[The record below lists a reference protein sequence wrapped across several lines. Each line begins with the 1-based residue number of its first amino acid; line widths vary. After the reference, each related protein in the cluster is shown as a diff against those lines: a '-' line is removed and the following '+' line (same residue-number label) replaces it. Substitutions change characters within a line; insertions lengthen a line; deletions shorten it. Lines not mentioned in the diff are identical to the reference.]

1 METKIAI
8 QGIKGSF
15 HHQVAQEYF
24 EQEHDLDECMSF
36 TALVK
41 SLLENKTQKG
51 VMALENSI
59 AGSIIPNYALIDRN
73 NLHIIGEHYL
83 DIHMNLMA
91 LKGQKIE
98 DIKEVHSHPMAL
110 LQCADFFI
118 QYPHIKL
125 VESADT
131 AESAQRIHK
140 QNIIGVAAIAS
151 PIAAK
156 MYDLEILSAGIHTIQ
171 SNKTRFVIVK
181 TQNKEL
187 PKEETDL
194 KKTSLESQIV
204 NKSVLSHRNETIL
217 TTEKINKA
225 SIKFELDDTP
235 GSLATILNVMNNCKL
250 NLTKIQ
256 SMPIIETPF
265 QYSFFVDVIFE
276 KYKHF
281 EKAKKILEL
290 MTTHFKVLGEYKK
303 GIQ

>member
-1 METKIAI
+1 MGFFFDYMETKIAI

-15 HHQVAQEYF
+15 HHQVAKEYF
-24 EQEHDLDECMSF
+24 EQEYDLDECMSF
-36 TALVK
+36 TSLVK
-41 SLLENKTQKG
+41 SLIENKSHKG

-91 LKGQKIE
+91 LKGQKLD
-98 DIKEVHSHPMAL
+98 DITEVHSHPMAL
-110 LQCADFFI
+110 LQCADFFL
-118 QYPHIKL
+118 QYPNIKL
-125 VESADT
+125 VESGDT
-131 AESAQRIHK
+131 AESARRIHDQK
-140 QNIIGVAAIAS
+140 IKGIAAIAS
-151 PIAAK
+151 PIAAQL
-156 MYDLEILSAGIHTIQ
+156 YDLEILSAGIHTIQ

-187 PKEETDL
+187 PKEL
-194 KKTSLESQIV
+194 
-204 NKSVLSHRNETIL
+204 
-217 TTEKINKA
+217 INKA

-235 GSLATILNVMNNCKL
+235 GSLATILNVMNNSKL

-265 QYSFFVDVIFE
+265 QYSFFVDVVFE
-276 KYKHF
+276 KYKHY

-290 MTTHFKVLGEYKK
+290 MTTHFKVLGEYKR

>member
-24 EQEHDLDECMSF
+24 EEQCDLDECMSF

-41 SLLENKTQKG
+41 SLLENKSQKG

-83 DIHMNLMA
+83 DIQMNLMA
-91 LKGQKIE
+91 LKGQKME
-98 DIKEVHSHPMAL
+98 AIKEVHSHPMAL

-118 QYPHIKL
+118 QYPNIKL

-131 AESAQRIHK
+131 AESARRIHDQK
-140 QNIIGVAAIAS
+140 MTGVAAIAS
-151 PIAAK
+151 PIAAE
-156 MYDLEILSAGIHTIQ
+156 MYDLEILSAGIHTVQ

-187 PKEETDL
+187 PKEE
-194 KKTSLESQIV
+194 
-204 NKSVLSHRNETIL
+204 
-217 TTEKINKA
+217 INKA
-225 SIKFELDDTP
+225 SIKFELDDAP
-235 GSLATILNVMNNCKL
+235 GSLATILNVMNNSKL

-303 GIQ
+303 GVQ

>member
-1 METKIAI
+1 MKTKIAI

-24 EQEHDLDECMSF
+24 KQEYDLDECMSF
-36 TALVK
+36 TSLVK
-41 SLLENKTQKG
+41 SLIENKSQKG

-91 LKGQKIE
+91 LKGQKLD
-98 DIKEVHSHPMAL
+98 DISEVHSHPMAL
-110 LQCADFFI
+110 LQCADFFLK
-118 QYPHIKL
+118 YPNIKL
-125 VESADT
+125 VESGDT
-131 AESAQRIHK
+131 AESARRIYDQK
-140 QNIIGVAAIAS
+140 IKGVAAIAS

-156 MYDLEILSAGIHTIQ
+156 LYDLEILSEGIHTIQ

-187 PKEETDL
+187 PKEE
-194 KKTSLESQIV
+194 
-204 NKSVLSHRNETIL
+204 
-217 TTEKINKA
+217 INKA

-235 GSLATILNVMNNCKL
+235 GSLATILNVMNNSKL

-276 KYKHF
+276 KYKHY

-290 MTTHFKVLGEYKK
+290 MTTHFKVLGEYKSGK
-303 GIQ
+303 Q

>member
-1 METKIAI
+1 MGFFFDYMETKIAI

-24 EQEHDLDECMSF
+24 EQEYDLDECMSF
-36 TALVK
+36 TSLVK
-41 SLLENKTQKG
+41 SLIENKSQKG

-91 LKGQKIE
+91 LKGQKLD
-98 DIKEVHSHPMAL
+98 DITEVHSHPMAL
-110 LQCADFFI
+110 LQCADFFL
-118 QYPHIKL
+118 QYPNIKL
-125 VESADT
+125 VESGDT
-131 AESAQRIHK
+131 AESARRIHDQK
-140 QNIIGVAAIAS
+140 IKGIAAIAS
-151 PIAAK
+151 PIAAQL
-156 MYDLEILSAGIHTIQ
+156 YDLEILSAGIHTIQ

-187 PKEETDL
+187 PKEL
-194 KKTSLESQIV
+194 
-204 NKSVLSHRNETIL
+204 
-217 TTEKINKA
+217 INKA

-235 GSLATILNVMNNCKL
+235 GSLATILNVMNNSKL

-265 QYSFFVDVIFE
+265 QYSFFVDVVFE
-276 KYKHF
+276 KYKHY

-290 MTTHFKVLGEYKK
+290 MTTHFKVLGEYKR